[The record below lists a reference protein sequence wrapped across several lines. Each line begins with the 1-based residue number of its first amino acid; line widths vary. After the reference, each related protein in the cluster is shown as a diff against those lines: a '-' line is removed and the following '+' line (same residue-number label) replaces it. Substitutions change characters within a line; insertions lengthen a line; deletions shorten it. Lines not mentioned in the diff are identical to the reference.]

1 MKDDF
6 FLKVLLVTITTQYK
20 TDGLWDVSRKCHEN
34 NIQQNK
40 CRVLTHLLCVVSF
53 GLFRRAVHFVFYFRS
68 SILLLTGVSCS
79 GGSFIVIAAFV
90 LAVCYFKRKN
100 LQESATVQPSRPLPE
115 INHYDEIN
123 PYDEM
128 SLENMPVASD
138 IVSPYYS
145 YAREQFQRLSLPS
158 TNVRLNNQTR
168 NGEPRG
174 YISLPNLS
182 NDGSYPSP
190 YNWNTESSMVNVNSN
205 PNWKPLQRGD
215 SETSDYLHP
224 YNALSRPIDFH
235 EYKKIEHVENQTVHK
250 NDILTIHNQV
260 QITIELEKV
269 KGE

>member
-1 MKDDF
+1 M
-6 FLKVLLVTITTQYK
+6 
-20 TDGLWDVSRKCHEN
+20 
-34 NIQQNK
+34 
-40 CRVLTHLLCVVSF
+40 SF
-53 GLFRRAVHFVFYFRS
+53 GLFWRAVHFVFYFRS

-79 GGSFIVIAAFV
+79 GGSFIVIVAFV

-100 LQESATVQPSRPLPE
+100 LQEIATVQPSRPLPE

-128 SLENMPVASD
+128 SLENMPLASD

-145 YAREQFQRLSLPS
+145 YAREQFRRLSLPS
-158 TNVRLNNQTR
+158 TNVRLDNQTR
-168 NGEPRG
+168 NEETRG

-182 NDGSYPSP
+182 NDGTYLSP
-190 YNWNTESSMVNVNSN
+190 YNCNTESNMINVSSN
-205 PNWKPLQRGD
+205 PNRKPLQRGD

-224 YNALSRPIDFH
+224 YNVLSRPIDLH
-235 EYKKIEHVENQTVHK
+235 DYTKIEHVENQTVHK
-250 NDILTIHNQV
+250 NDILTNHNQI